1 MAEICSFCKREVTNN
16 VCCDYCGTPV
26 IFSDT
31 DVIEEKNNVE
41 EKNNEQTLNIL
52 DKVDKNEQNFTE
64 EENSCDDIKINI
76 YNSDKPKETSESDF
90 DGGTTKVIKTSSIKE
105 ALMEEDNVSKS
116 DEAEVSE
123 CDEYENEEVVL
134 QHENDKDENN
144 TDTYHDQEDVES
156 KPNTQKSSENTGMR
170 VVGSENSSNKKGITK
185 GDLKLSRFLKNLLG
199 VMFLMGLVS
208 LFFPVLSPTEL
219 TDSLSF
225 SIIDI
230 VLLIATFVGMCLS
243 FFEKKGI
250 RKFIY
255 GIIFSIIFLI
265 VNIVIVRPFP
275 PENAKETAVLLYL
288 AIMFV
293 ISVIGHSSDRHT
305 AFEKIQIWFDSFN
318 FVVFFIN
325 LFVISVSV
333 MVWFVMPDNMIE
345 GIKPYLIG
353 IVAISVV
360 AIVAIFLMFKR
371 KIAGAN
377 LFMLTA
383 ILTIIL
389 SMVAYHNIMNTI
401 GYYNSVI
408 NLMNVIGS
416 YYSKFIAILV
426 AFPIIM
432 FLSLS
437 ALNKKSG
444 EVRR

>member
-1 MAEICSFCKREVTNN
+1 
-16 VCCDYCGTPV
+16 
-26 IFSDT
+26 
-31 DVIEEKNNVE
+31 
-41 EKNNEQTLNIL
+41 
-52 DKVDKNEQNFTE
+52 
-64 EENSCDDIKINI
+64 
-76 YNSDKPKETSESDF
+76 
-90 DGGTTKVIKTSSIKE
+90 
-105 ALMEEDNVSKS
+105 
-116 DEAEVSE
+116 
-123 CDEYENEEVVL
+123 
-134 QHENDKDENN
+134 
-144 TDTYHDQEDVES
+144 
-156 KPNTQKSSENTGMR
+156 
-170 VVGSENSSNKKGITK
+170 
-185 GDLKLSRFLKNLLG
+185 
-199 VMFLMGLVS
+199 
-208 LFFPVLSPTEL
+208 
-219 TDSLSF
+219 LSF

-255 GIIFSIIFLI
+255 GIIFSIMFLI
-265 VNIVIVRPFP
+265 VNIVVVRPFP

-305 AFEKIQIWFDSFN
+305 AFEKMQIWFDSFN

-333 MVWFVMPDNMIE
+333 MIWFVMPDNMIE

-377 LFMLTA
+377 LFMLTS